1 LIGGVKMEK
10 QNLSE
15 RVTKELLGLLDETF
29 EHTHGFFLDR
39 GNSLLETVER
49 ISASAASRPVSAG
62 GATIAGHV
70 EHVCYYLRVLES
82 EIRKKE
88 FGKVDWQESWQVKE
102 VTSEEWESLKARLRQ
117 TCQSVVAAIKGVEHW
132 GEENDIGAPLA
143 ILAHTAYHLGAIRQ
157 MVSKAE

>member
-1 LIGGVKMEK
+1 MEK

-15 RVTKELLGLLDETF
+15 SFTKEILGLLDETF
-29 EHTHGFFLDR
+29 EHSHGFFLDR

-62 GATIAGHV
+62 GASIASHV
-70 EHVCYYLRVLES
+70 EHVCYYLKVLES
-82 EIRKKE
+82 EIRKNE

-102 VTSEEWESLKARLRQ
+102 VNPEEWESLKARLRQ
-117 TCQSVVAAIKGVEHW
+117 TCQSVVSAIKGIEHW
-132 GEENDIGAPLA
+132 GQEIDIGAPLA

-157 MVSKAE
+157 MLSKAG